1 MTGTIAQ
8 QIKQAPDPARR
19 AAGPVLPGEFALR
32 DGTPALIWP
41 LLPTDAGTLRDLFRR
56 LSPESRRQRF
66 LQMLDQLDD
75 PMIER
80 LVDGVD
86 GVHHI
91 ALLLIVL
98 PPAGREEPAGVAR
111 LLQDPDDP
119 ATADIAVTVVDEWQ
133 RRGAGTL
140 LVSAL
145 MERRPAAV
153 TRLHTIVEAGNRG
166 SLTLLSRIGQM
177 SSELPEHGTQDIIV
191 ELPRASRARTTL
203 KTAPWLWAQAAQKL
217 LSETPLVP
225 WRPPAGVIPAMA
237 DYVEFVQRMAEINRE
252 LTVKLAEAAAGPF
265 GVVYDPARA
274 DAGPLSGARS
284 ARKLARRAVRARL
297 ERPRRA
303 SGRPFRRP
311 SGGDRRGAR

>member
-1 MTGTIAQ
+1 MTGIIAR
-8 QIKQAPDPARR
+8 QIKQTPDPARR
-19 AAGPVLPGEFALR
+19 APGPVLPGELALQ

-56 LSPESRRQRF
+56 LSPESRHYRF
-66 LQMLDQLDD
+66 LQVLDQLDD
-75 PMIER
+75 PMIRR

-86 GVHHI
+86 GARHV
-91 ALLLIVL
+91 ALLLTVL
-98 PPAGREEPAGVAR
+98 PPGGREEPVGVAR
-111 LLQDPDDP
+111 LVQDADDP

-153 TRLHTIVEAGNRG
+153 TRLHTVVEAGNRG

-177 SSELPEHGTQDIIV
+177 SSELPEQGVQEVIV
-191 ELPRASRARTTL
+191 ELPRANRARTTL
-203 KTAPWLWAQAAQKL
+203 KTAPRLWAQAAQKL
-217 LSETPLVP
+217 LAETPLVP
-225 WRPPAGVIPAMA
+225 WRPSAGVIPAMA

-252 LTVKLAEAAAGPF
+252 LTVKLAEAATGPF

-274 DAGPLSGARS
+274 DAGRS
-284 ARKLARRAVRARL
+284 AGPVRQ
-297 ERPRRA
+297 EN
-303 SGRPFRRP
+303 
-311 SGGDRRGAR
+311 